1 MRHKSV
7 VVRVGA
13 HGQQQLLEQTPPPAV
28 EGGPR
33 AEDEARA
40 LRSISPPRGVPA
52 ATSELRHKLAW
63 AVGSTY
69 RVPYTKPNT
78 WASNYARLASM
89 RLVEIH
95 GTPP

>member
-1 MRHKSV
+1 MRHK
-7 VVRVGA
+7 A
-13 HGQQQLLEQTPPPAV
+13 HVFRMVDGEQQALMTSPPPAV
-28 EGGPR
+28 QGGPR
-33 AEDEARA
+33 PEDEARA
-40 LRSISPPRGVPA
+40 RAQVRPPRGAPE

-78 WASNYARLASM
+78 WASSYARQASL

-95 GTPP
+95 GPPP